1 MTDTVT
7 KPVKG
12 FFETLLNFFM
22 QIFLGSAVQQLIKYL
37 ENPMMIFNPFIK
49 MINFVIGIINNIL
62 EFVLGGLVDPI
73 NKIGGFLNSGIETLE
88 NSINGIMGLFGEQ
101 EEEDKMKLPRIPE
114 AEVPQIPMIPLFK
127 PKMEEKKEEPTEQ
140 GYVRW
145 WIGD

>member
-1 MTDTVT
+1 
-7 KPVKG
+7 
-12 FFETLLNFFM
+12 
-22 QIFLGSAVQQLIKYL
+22 
-37 ENPMMIFNPFIK
+37 MMIFNPFIK

-114 AEVPQIPMIPLFK
+114 AGGSTDTNDTSVQTEDGG
-127 PKMEEKKEEPTEQ
+127 EEGGTSR
-140 GYVRW
+140 G
-145 WIGD
+145 

>member
-1 MTDTVT
+1 
-7 KPVKG
+7 
-12 FFETLLNFFM
+12 
-22 QIFLGSAVQQLIKYL
+22 
-37 ENPMMIFNPFIK
+37 MMIFNPFIK

-127 PKMEEKKEEPTEQ
+127 PKMEEKKEEPPSQ
-140 GYVRW
+140 GYGGGGLV
-145 WIGD
+145 INEGPTFNVKQEVGGYSDGGQVINQNVGGYSEGGQVTNLT